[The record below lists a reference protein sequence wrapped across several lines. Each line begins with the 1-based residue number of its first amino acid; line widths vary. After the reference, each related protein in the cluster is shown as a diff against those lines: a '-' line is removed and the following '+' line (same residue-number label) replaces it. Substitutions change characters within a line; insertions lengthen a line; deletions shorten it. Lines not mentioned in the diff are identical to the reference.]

1 MTEQPEF
8 LGTFGRNVVCIK
20 CHGKLANP
28 DAPTYDDLNNA
39 IFTCSSCGGMYREIL
54 DITTPNKPE
63 KVSFQKPKV
72 ANEKES
78 FADAKQAIAEQGIE
92 YPNYNEFC
100 PIINDRTGQREP
112 FKPAKVAIWL
122 HENDN
127 FKTDKKSGIL
137 YFGDV
142 KTGKWTSEGETQ
154 LKIIVTKILG
164 DNDKEAHFKNIL
176 HTLRNLSYTNI
187 EFSKKIACE
196 NCLLDLETQTPS
208 PFNLD
213 EMAFHEIPVK
223 YDPDAQCPN
232 WEAFIK
238 TVVYPDDLALIQEW
252 SGFLL
257 LPDYRF
263 HKILWI
269 VGTGRNGKGVWQ
281 RTMETILGEQ
291 NVSSIGLE
299 EFDGKHRF
307 ALKQLY
313 GKLFN
318 PCSEP
323 FITKYGLQ
331 TPILKKATG
340 QDSIEAEIKGKQA
353 RLTFRNYAKIT
364 VLANKFPKVNDQTTA
379 FKERRLFVKFPF
391 EFTGKNQIQN
401 IEANWLTINDER
413 SGILN
418 WMLTG
423 LKRLLEQ
430 GYFTESKTQQE
441 TEAEFLRA
449 SDTIGAFLTELG
461 IFDKNLVTTRSKAF
475 EAYKNYCDVL
485 GLEAEN
491 EKKFT
496 ARLKETPRISV
507 TSVKKP
513 KQERAWKGVSF
524 KEITDEGTI
533 KTNTEDTRDTAK
545 GGLYTQQYFETSE
558 NNKEYKI
565 PVSSVSAVSN
575 PEKKSESA
583 AISEIAVNAAF
594 SKTLYYEKIPRNPRF
609 RCSAADSGG
618 YECTF
623 EAEYDL
629 NSNLY
634 CEAHFKEQVKTCEDN
649 GFPVRPKVKEGA

>member
-1 MTEQPEF
+1 MTEQPPTLEAEIQELTETGYLQEPTAPKRTDYNSDENYEF
-8 LGTFGRNVVCIK
+8 ALNQYK
-20 CHGKLANP
+20 EKLAVYTERLQHVKERN
-28 DAPTYDDLNNA
+28 AARLNK
-39 IFTCSSCGGMYREIL
+39 I
-54 DITTPNKPE
+54 
-63 KVSFQKPKV
+63 
-72 ANEKES
+72 
-78 FADAKQAIAEQGIE
+78 IE
-92 YPNYNEFC
+92 YPSFDYFC

-238 TVVYPDDLALIQEW
+238 TVVYPDDLAIIQEW

-281 RTMETILGEQ
+281 RTIEAILGE
-291 NVSSIGLE
+291 NNISGIALE
-299 EFDGKHRF
+299 ELDGNHRF

-323 FITKYGLQ
+323 TTTKTLQ
-331 TPILKKATG
+331 TPLLKKATG
-340 QDSIEAEIKGKQA
+340 QDTIEAEIKGKQA

-449 SDTIGAFLTELG
+449 SDTISAFLTELG

-558 NNKEYKI
+558 NKEYKI

-594 SKTLYYEKIPRNPRF
+594 SKTLYYEKIPRKPGAH
-609 RCSAADSGG
+609 CSAADSGG